1 METRASY
8 IIVGIFT
15 LVVFIGGALAVIWM
29 AGVKFDE
36 ESAQYDAYFK
46 GSVTGLSPGNQVR
59 YRGVPFGVVTGMRV
73 DPDNVERVKV
83 TIEVP
88 KNRLSRQ
95 MRWRHLSIRALP
107 ESPMCRYRAARKA
120 LKYSRRM
127 RERTGRF
134 YRRKHRSSMS

>member
-88 KNRLSRQ
+88 KKPPIKTDAVASLEYQGITGIAYVQISGGTQSAEILKKNAGEDRPV
-95 MRWRHLSIRALP
+95 LP
-107 ESPMCRYRAARKA
+107 TKA
-120 LKYSRRM
+120 S
-127 RERTGRF
+127 
-134 YRRKHRSSMS
+134 